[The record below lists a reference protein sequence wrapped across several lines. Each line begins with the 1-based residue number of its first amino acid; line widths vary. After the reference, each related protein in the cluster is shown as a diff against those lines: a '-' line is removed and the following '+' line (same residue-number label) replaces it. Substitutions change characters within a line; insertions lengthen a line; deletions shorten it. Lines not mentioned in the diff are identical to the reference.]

1 MTKSNTYR
9 SQINSFWAK
18 HTKICKDFACSML
31 IQGSKFALRIRINA
45 KKSEAKRIR
54 IKSLVVRF
62 AFASHFWRIIRINS
76 PKFALFKLTLVKVFL
91 FVFGQKM
98 VVVVIR
104 SSIWPCFC
112 PIMVVF
118 VRILTKTL
126 CFFKDLYSFKS
137 MKIQN
142 FNLNTVKVGVI
153 LLTHILIDF

>member
-1 MTKSNTYR
+1 MR
-9 SQINSFWAK
+9 
-18 HTKICKDFACSML
+18 
-31 IQGSKFALRIRINA
+31 
-45 KKSEAKRIR
+45 KKAKRSEFASLRFASLR
-54 IKSLVVRF
+54 IKSLLVRF

-91 FVFGQKM
+91 FVFGLKM

-126 CFFKDLYSFKS
+126 WFFQDLFSFNS

-142 FNLNTVKVGVI
+142 FNLNTDKFGVI
-153 LLTHILIDF
+153 MLTHILIDF

>member
-1 MTKSNTYR
+1 MPLLMAVS
-9 SQINSFWAK
+9 IVFIA
-18 HTKICKDFACSML
+18 ILCVV
-31 IQGSKFALRIRINA
+31 QGSKFALRIRINA

-54 IKSLVVRF
+54 FASLRIKSLVVRF
-62 AFASHFWRIIRINS
+62 AFASHFWRKIRINS

-91 FVFGQKM
+91 FVFGLKM

-118 VRILTKTL
+118 VRVLTKTL
-126 CFFKDLYSFKS
+126 WFFQDLFSFNS

-142 FNLNTVKVGVI
+142 FNLNTDKFGVI

>member
-1 MTKSNTYR
+1 MFT
-9 SQINSFWAK
+9 SFKLQKYFEAVFGVFRRCLL
-18 HTKICKDFACSML
+18 HL
-31 IQGSKFALRIRINA
+31 NQGSKFALRIRINA

-54 IKSLVVRF
+54 FASLRIKSLVVRF
-62 AFASHFWRIIRINS
+62 AFASHFWRVIRINS

-91 FVFGQKM
+91 FVFGLKM

-104 SSIWPCFC
+104 SSICPCFC

-126 CFFKDLYSFKS
+126 WFFQDLFSFNS

-142 FNLNTVKVGVI
+142 FNLNTDKVVVI
-153 LLTHILIDF
+153 LLAHILIDF

>member
-1 MTKSNTYR
+1 MR
-9 SQINSFWAK
+9 
-18 HTKICKDFACSML
+18 
-31 IQGSKFALRIRINA
+31 
-45 KKSEAKRIR
+45 KKAKRSEFASLR

-62 AFASHFWRIIRINS
+62 AFASHFWR
-76 PKFALFKLTLVKVFL
+76 LKVFL
-91 FVFGQKM
+91 FVFGLKM

-126 CFFKDLYSFKS
+126 WFFQDLFSFNS

-142 FNLNTVKVGVI
+142 FNLNTDKFGVI